1 MYSLSTRHRQLTISV
16 FFSSQCFSAGA
27 LCGTKCKC
35 SDCLNYAG
43 SQALIDKRRKIKDR
57 PGAEYAARVSDEQ
70 WKLGSGRKAPPHRR
84 HPLPSPVI
92 MPPHHTM
99 YPSPR
104 GHPPQRG
111 HGYSRVPPQRQ
122 YYMGP
127 PTQMI
132 PGHPHTGYPPI
143 NMAVTPGYH
152 KSAHR
157 MTPGEGP
164 AHNMYRPTP
173 SSRILSA
180 SKPSAR
186 STTKGQNKTT
196 SGSPKTPGVRKT
208 FDLAT
213 SREKRRTNNG
223 ESEPTEPFFGI
234 KNSKQ
239 PKTTALAVFSFLSN
253 DDLYHASLVC
263 RRWGELAFD
272 NELWK
277 FQ

>member
-1 MYSLSTRHRQLTISV
+1 MNSLLISHCHLTFSS
-16 FFSSQCFSAGA
+16 FFSQCFSAGA
-27 LCGTKCKC
+27 LCGAKCKC
-35 SDCLNYAG
+35 ADCLNYAG

-84 HPLPSPVI
+84 HPMPSPVI

-104 GHPPQRG
+104 GHPSQRS

-127 PTQMI
+127 PAQMI
-132 PGHPHTGYPPI
+132 PGHPHTAYPPI

-152 KSAHR
+152 RSTHR

-164 AHNMYRPTP
+164 AHNMYRPTHG
-173 SSRILSA
+173 SRVSSA
-180 SKPSAR
+180 SKPSGAWA
-186 STTKGQNKTT
+186 TKEPHKTT
-196 SGSPKTPGVRKT
+196 SGSPKTPGVRKA

-213 SREKRRTNNG
+213 SRKG
-223 ESEPTEPFFGI
+223 EPTEPLFGI
-234 KNSKQ
+234 KNAKQ

-277 FQ
+277 F